1 LTLDAA
7 WILEFTGSR
16 VDRTNLHYIP
26 PQRGGKTEVQRRCGI
41 GQGVFLAVFGGK
53 GAMYDDANRTMPAP
67 VKKRRTLR
75 LIALFL
81 IPLLL
86 LGAWFRYGYRPVHRL
101 QGPRLVFW
109 AWERPEDLRFLDPKK
124 EAVAFLASSVELLPD
139 SIRVIPRMQPL
150 YLPQGIQLI
159 AVVRIYSHAD
169 KPAMLSEEQFNET
182 LQTFLAAS
190 KLPNVYA
197 LQIDFDARV
206 SERAFY
212 SRLLTEL
219 RRKLGPVYPISITAL
234 ASWCIGDRWI
244 RDLPVNEAVPMLFSM
259 GSEEALVHHYLA
271 FSDTFPEPL
280 CRRSLGI
287 SIGEWW
293 LDPVHSRT
301 RVYVF
306 SQMPWTREAVEN
318 VRSRIH
324 RGI

>member
-75 LIALFL
+75 LIA
-81 IPLLL
+81 
-86 LGAWFRYGYRPVHRL
+86 
-101 QGPRLVFW
+101 
-109 AWERPEDLRFLDPKK
+109 
-124 EAVAFLASSVELLPD
+124 AFLASSVELLPD

-190 KLPNVYA
+190 KLPYVYA

-219 RRKLGPVYPISITAL
+219 RRKLGRVYPISITAL